1 MIIEL
6 FSFLFDN
13 RAAAPAVEVV
23 EAPATET
30 QWAAFAA

>member
-1 MIIEL
+1 MITEF

-13 RAAAPAVEVV
+13 RAAAPAVQVV

-30 QWAAFAA
+30 QWAEFVK